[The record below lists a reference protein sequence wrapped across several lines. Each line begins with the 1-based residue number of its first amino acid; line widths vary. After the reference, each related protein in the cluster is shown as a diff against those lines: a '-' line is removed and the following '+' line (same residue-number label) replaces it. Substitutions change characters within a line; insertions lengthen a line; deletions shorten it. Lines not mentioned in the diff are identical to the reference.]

1 MKTKSVFLL
10 GSLILYVNIISAQ
23 WVSDPSANTLLAG
36 VDTAYAYGEMVG
48 NSHDSASYLLYYK
61 STSPI
66 PPFFKLYLQKIDYHG
81 YRKFGNDGILI
92 DPGPN
97 KTWVAGVA
105 VVPNQDSCVY
115 VAYSKVLFY
124 PGPQDTITAIFMNKV
139 TKNGVKL
146 WGDEGIRVSKGSTTC
161 SSYSPYLLATED
173 NQVCVGY
180 ITIDSTLTPTGS
192 LQNVILR
199 KLSASGTLVWEYTFP
214 KGSAEFNWG
223 VSMHPMDNGNI
234 LAICRHDS
242 TDFNDTSFMQSL
254 WAQKFDANG
263 LPLFAQPKNILSYPK
278 YTGDYPMTLVHVES
292 NSANG
297 FYIGVAYDEGSVTI
311 QTFVQ
316 QIDANANTLFPEPVP
331 VIIDAANDL
340 ERTDFGIRY
349 LPETQELLVIW
360 AEKKFTTH
368 EASIL
373 GQKISSA
380 GTRVW
385 GDSGKELYPK
395 ITMMDSTYA
404 FLTLRKSGTNESILF
419 FMKRITSSAA
429 ISSYAAK
436 FDANGNS
443 VWAKT
448 VLISNKPGSTIALM
462 ALEEIGSQLV
472 AYYSYKVDSAHNHQS
487 KGQLYGQN
495 IYNNGS
501 IGVGVEEI
509 VATSFPMNVF
519 PNPASDYVS
528 VDFQLESSS
537 ILNASLWS
545 SDGRMIRTWEYSKAP
560 TGHSQLLFDVKGI
573 PDGFYILK
581 VLDGNRSSTAKVMIR
596 K

>member
-1 MKTKSVFLL
+1 MNTKSIFIIC
-10 GSLILYVNIISAQ
+10 SLILTVNSAMAQ
-23 WVSDPSANTLLAG
+23 WVSDPSVNTLLAG
-36 VDTAYAYGEMVG
+36 VDTACAYGEMVG
-48 NSHDSASYLLYYK
+48 NSNDSASYLLYYK
-61 STSPI
+61 STAPN

-124 PGPQDTITAIFMNKV
+124 PGPQDTVTAIFMNKV

-199 KLSASGTLVWEYTFP
+199 KLSSAGTLVWEYTFP
-214 KGSAEFNWG
+214 QGSAEFNWG

-234 LAICRHDS
+234 MAICRHDS
-242 TDFNDTSFMQSL
+242 TNFNDTSFMQSL

-263 LPLFAQPKNILSYPK
+263 LPLFAKPKNILSYPK
-278 YTGDYPMTLVHVES
+278 YTGDYPMTMVQVES
-292 NSANG
+292 NSEDG
-297 FYIGVAYDEGSVTI
+297 FYIGVAYDEGVITI
-311 QTFVQ
+311 QNFIQ

-331 VIIDAANDL
+331 VIIDAATNL

-360 AEKKFTTH
+360 AEKNFTTH
-368 EASIL
+368 TASIL
-373 GQKISSA
+373 GQKISSM

-385 GDSGKELYPK
+385 GDSAKEFYPK
-395 ITMMDSTYA
+395 ISMMDSTYA

-419 FMKRITSSAA
+419 FMKRISPSAA
-429 ISSYAAK
+429 IYSYASK
-436 FDANGNS
+436 LDPSGNS
-443 VWAKT
+443 VWGKT
-448 VLISNKPGSTIALM
+448 VLLSNKSGSNIGLI
-462 ALEEIGSQLV
+462 ALEEIGSQWV
-472 AYYSYKVDSAHNHQS
+472 AYYIDQMDSAHYHQS

-495 IYNNGS
+495 IFNNGS

-509 VATSFPMNVF
+509 VATSFPMTVF
-519 PNPASDYVS
+519 PNPAFDHIS
-528 VDFQLESSS
+528 VDFKLASSS
-537 ILNASLWS
+537 IINASLWS
-545 SDGRMIRTWEYSKAP
+545 SDGRMIQTWEYSKVAA
-560 TGHSQLLFDVKGI
+560 GHSQLLFDVKGI
-573 PDGFYILK
+573 PDGFYVLK
-581 VLDGNRSSTAKVMIR
+581 VRDGNRSSTAKVMIR

>member
-1 MKTKSVFLL
+1 MNTKSIFIIC
-10 GSLILYVNIISAQ
+10 SLILTVNSAMAQ
-23 WVSDPSANTLLAG
+23 WVSDPSVNTLLAG

-48 NSHDSASYLLYYK
+48 NSNDSASYLLYYK
-61 STSPI
+61 STAPN

-124 PGPQDTITAIFMNKV
+124 PGPQDTVTAIFMNKV

-199 KLSASGTLVWEYTFP
+199 KLSSAGTLVWEYTFP
-214 KGSAEFNWG
+214 QGSAEFNWG

-234 LAICRHDS
+234 MAICRHDS
-242 TDFNDTSFMQSL
+242 TNFNDTSFMQSL

-263 LPLFAQPKNILSYPK
+263 LPLFAKPKNILSYPK
-278 YTGDYPMTLVHVES
+278 YTGDYPMTMVQVES
-292 NSANG
+292 NSEDG
-297 FYIGVAYDEGSVTI
+297 FYIGVAYDEGVITI
-311 QTFVQ
+311 QNFIQ

-331 VIIDAANDL
+331 VIIDAATNL

-360 AEKKFTTH
+360 AEKNFTTH
-368 EASIL
+368 TASIL
-373 GQKISSA
+373 GQKISSM

-385 GDSGKELYPK
+385 GDSAKEFYPK
-395 ITMMDSTYA
+395 ISMMDSTYA

-419 FMKRITSSAA
+419 FMKRISPSAA
-429 ISSYAAK
+429 IYSYASK
-436 FDANGNS
+436 LDPSGNS
-443 VWAKT
+443 VWGKT
-448 VLISNKPGSTIALM
+448 VLLSNKSGSNIGLM
-462 ALEEIGSQLV
+462 ALEEIGSQWV
-472 AYYSYKVDSAHNHQS
+472 AYYIDQMDSAHYHQS

-495 IYNNGS
+495 IFNNGS

-509 VATSFPMNVF
+509 VATSFPMTVF
-519 PNPASDYVS
+519 PNPAFDHIS
-528 VDFQLESSS
+528 VDFKLASSS
-537 ILNASLWS
+537 IINASLWS
-545 SDGRMIRTWEYSKAP
+545 SDGRMIQTWEYSKVAA
-560 TGHSQLLFDVKGI
+560 GHSQLLFDVKGI
-573 PDGFYILK
+573 PDGFYVLK
-581 VLDGNRSSTAKVMIR
+581 VRDGNRSSTAKVMIR